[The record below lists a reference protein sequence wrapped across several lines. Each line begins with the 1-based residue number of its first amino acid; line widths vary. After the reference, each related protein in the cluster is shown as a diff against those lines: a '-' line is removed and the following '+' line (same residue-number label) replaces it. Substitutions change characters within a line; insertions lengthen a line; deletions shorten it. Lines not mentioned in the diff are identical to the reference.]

1 MSSFRAMAMLFGRAV
16 FALVLTLIALQHGVA
31 PTSRA
36 LLTGTVRDAS
46 GAVLPSVTIT
56 VTNTDRNAS
65 QVLVANEA
73 GNFVFPALVPGAYSL
88 NAELPGFKK
97 FVREGITL
105 QVNQT
110 VRIDVEM
117 SVGGISESVEV
128 TNSTPMVGT
137 EATCSD

>member
-1 MSSFRAMAMLFGRAV
+1 MSSFIETALGRAV
-16 FALVLTLIALQHGVA
+16 LALALTLTAFQFGVA
-31 PTSRA
+31 QTSTA
-36 LLTGTVRDAS
+36 TLTGTVRDAS

-65 QVLVANEA
+65 QSLIANEA
-73 GNFVFPALVPGAYSL
+73 GNYVFPALVPGAYSL
-88 NAELPGFKK
+88 SAELPGFKK
-97 FVREGITL
+97 FLREGITL

-110 VRIDVEM
+110 VRIDVEL